1 MSDLLTKI
9 IQHAADSEAANGML
23 DKSGMTWDDVFAGN
37 VRDHFLDTVCGLVAI
52 NSAKSVGYGDYIEER
67 KDDSMLF
74 QAIQT
79 HTEIRRKWIRFDSL
93 VKAIAEDPNS
103 PSSKAH
109 MESIKDQLSDMA
121 VYSVML
127 LEIYKTFTDDNI

>member
-9 IQHAADSEAANGML
+9 IQHAAESEVANGML
-23 DKSGMTWDDVFAGN
+23 EKSGMTWDDVFAGN
-37 VRDHFLDTVCGLVAI
+37 VRDHFLNTVCGLVAI

-79 HTEIRRKWIRFDSL
+79 HTEIRRKWVRFDSL
-93 VKAIAEDPNS
+93 VKAIADDPKS
-103 PSSKAH
+103 TTAKAH

-121 VYSVML
+121 VYSIML
-127 LEIYKTFTDDNI
+127 MEIYKTFTDDNI

>member
-1 MSDLLTKI
+1 MNNLSAEI
-9 IQHAADSEAANGML
+9 INHALDSEVANEML
-23 DKSGMTWDDVFAGN
+23 KKSGMTWDGVFAGN
-37 VRDHFLDTVCGLVAI
+37 VRDHFIDTISGLVAI

-67 KDDSMLF
+67 KNDSMLF

-93 VKAIAEDPNS
+93 VKAIAEDPKS
-103 PSSKAH
+103 PSAISH
-109 MESIKDQLSDMA
+109 MECIKDQLSDMA

-127 LEIYKTFTDDNI
+127 MEIYQSFTDDNI